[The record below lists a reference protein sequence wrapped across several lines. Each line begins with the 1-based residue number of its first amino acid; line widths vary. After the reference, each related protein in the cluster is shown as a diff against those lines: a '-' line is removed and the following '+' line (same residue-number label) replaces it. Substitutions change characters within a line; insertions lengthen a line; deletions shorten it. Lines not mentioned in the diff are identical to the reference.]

1 MQCDKG
7 FETYHAPSHS
17 AHNYPVSFPTTGDRD
32 WAESLASERRTK
44 RPSLLFEHDNQI
56 QSKVYRNELVDD
68 VQNRPFYALG
78 SNPGLAMGIPA
89 PVSSY
94 DMLYNSVAQAELSRG
109 QVAFPSA
116 NFGID
121 PKNAVDR
128 QPETPQRPSFLPRL
142 RRMASFNS
150 KRDTLTSPT
159 SKEQKPSGRS
169 RREDEDREWSSPAPK
184 KTPRTPVSGGSRSK
198 VIAGIEIT
206 VTPPSAHPGTTQFP
220 AESFRTPTRRRRVYD
235 DDYLS
240 PTYSG
245 TSRRL
250 TDSSQSSSSSMS
262 SSFTGSPVRMHR
274 KKNGQ

>member
-1 MQCDKG
+1 MQCDRG

-17 AHNYPVSFPTTGDRD
+17 AHNYPVSFPTTGELD
-32 WAESLASERRTK
+32 WAESLASERSSK
-44 RPSLLFEHDNQI
+44 LPSRLFEQDYQA
-56 QSKVYRNELVDD
+56 KVYRNELVDD

-78 SNPGLAMGIPA
+78 SNPGLAMGIPV

-109 QVAFPSA
+109 QVAIPSA

-121 PKNAVDR
+121 PKNAVDK

-150 KRDTLTSPT
+150 KRDTLSSPPL
-159 SKEQKPSGRS
+159 KEQKPSGRS
-169 RREDEDREWSSPAPK
+169 HRGDEDREWSSPAPK
-184 KTPRTPVSGGSRSK
+184 KTPRTPVSGDSRSK
-198 VIAGIEIT
+198 VVAGIEIM
-206 VTPPSAHPGTTQFP
+206 VTPPSVHPCTTQFP

-245 TSRRL
+245 PSRRL
-250 TDSSQSSSSSMS
+250 TDSSQSSSSSTS
-262 SSFTGSPVRMHR
+262 SSSTGSPDRRDR
-274 KKNGQ
+274 KKNEQ

>member
-17 AHNYPVSFPTTGDRD
+17 AHNYPVSFPTTERD
-32 WAESLASERRTK
+32 WTESLASERRTK
-44 RPSLLFEHDNQI
+44 LPSLLFEQDYQT
-56 QSKVYRNELVDD
+56 QAKVYRNELVDD

-78 SNPGLAMGIPA
+78 NNPGLAVGIPV

-121 PKNAVDR
+121 PKNAVDSR
-128 QPETPQRPSFLPRL
+128 PETPQRPSFLPRL

-150 KRDTLTSPT
+150 KRDTLSSPPL
-159 SKEQKPSGRS
+159 KEQKPSGRS
-169 RREDEDREWSSPAPK
+169 HRGDEDREWSSPAPK
-184 KTPRTPVSGGSRSK
+184 KTPRTPVSGDSRSK
-198 VIAGIEIT
+198 VVAGIEIT
-206 VTPPSAHPGTTQFP
+206 VTPPSAHPCTTQFP
-220 AESFRTPTRRRRVYD
+220 AESFRTPTRRRRLYD
-235 DDYLS
+235 EDYLS

-245 TSRRL
+245 PSRRL
-250 TDSSQSSSSSMS
+250 TDSSNPSNASTSSSS
-262 SSFTGSPVRMHR
+262 TGSPVRNHR
-274 KKNGQ
+274 KKTNQ